1 MTAAIVP
8 PTGSTVEIV
17 DAATVVARVRRRP
30 ALRQLAVAAV
40 LAALLL
46 VTAFLALVL
55 GASGVPVSDVF
66 ATLVGQGSS
75 EFVVWSLRLPRW
87 VMGALVGAEL
97 ALAGAVFQTLLRNPL
112 ASPDIIGVTGGAALS
127 AAFSTLIIGASGLA
141 VAGWAFGGALLAAV
155 IIALLSGS
163 GGVSGFRFVIIG
175 ISVAFVASGLLGYL
189 IARADV
195 RRAQEAFAWLA
206 GSVQGASWPEIA
218 IVAGAGTVLAVALG
232 AFHRPLGALALGDDV
247 AAQLGVAV
255 ARDRILLLGLAVCLA
270 AIGCAFTGV
279 IGFVAF
285 ASAPI
290 ARRLVG
296 EGSLALVA
304 SALTGAVIVTASD
317 LIAQHLFAGFTV
329 SVPVGVVTSLLAA
342 PYMLWLLAG
351 LGRRGLGG

>member
-1 MTAAIVP
+1 MTATIVP
-8 PTGSTVEIV
+8 PAGPSTEVV
-17 DAATVVARVRRRP
+17 DPAVLVARVRRRP
-30 ALRQLAVAAV
+30 ALRQLAVCAV
-40 LAALLL
+40 LVGLLL
-46 VTAFLALVL
+46 VTAFLALIL
-55 GASGVPVSDVF
+55 GASGVPVSDVV

-127 AAFSTLIIGASGLA
+127 AAFSTLILGASGIA
-141 VAGWAFGGALLAAV
+141 VAGWAFGGALLAAAV
-155 IIALLSGS
+155 IALLSGT

-206 GSVQGASWPEIA
+206 GSVQGATWPEIA
-218 IVAGAGTVLAVALG
+218 IVAGVGAALMLALRVL
-232 AFHRPLGALALGDDV
+232 HRPLSALALGDDV
-247 AAQLGVAV
+247 AAQLGVHV
-255 ARDRILLLGLAVCLA
+255 ARDRLVLLGLAVCLA

-304 SALTGAVIVTASD
+304 APLTGAVIVTASD

-329 SVPVGVVTSLLAA
+329 SVPVGVITSLLAA